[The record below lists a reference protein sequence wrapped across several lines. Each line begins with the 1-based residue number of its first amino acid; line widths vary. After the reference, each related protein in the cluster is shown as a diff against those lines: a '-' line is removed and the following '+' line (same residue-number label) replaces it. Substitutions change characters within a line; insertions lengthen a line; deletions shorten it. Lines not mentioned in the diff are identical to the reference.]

1 MEQTRA
7 LGELHIRA
15 QLRRHQTG
23 QMADLDAVLEHVLA
37 VARAI
42 AHAAEQLD
50 QLVVDAVHVRFKD
63 GLLAG
68 LANLI
73 VYLALSLF
81 DHFLDARRMDAPVGD
96 QLFQRDSRNLAAN
109 RVKRGDDH
117 GLRRIVDDQIHARRG
132 FQCADVAALAADD
145 AALHVLVR
153 QRHDG
158 NRGLCH
164 VVAGAALN
172 RHRDDVARL
181 LFGLIL
187 RGLLDFA
194 HHHARVVVGFLLDAL
209 HDHVARLVLRHLRD
223 ALQLGAA
230 LFFHVLGGLLGLLGG
245 GLLTCAI
252 LLRLGGQAIQL
263 VLLALQAGL
272 ARVEVIRLFVKGF
285 LALCHAA
292 LAALHLGAAVANL
305 AIQLVLEADDLFLRF
320 EDAFLLLLLR
330 TALRVVQQITG
341 IFLGAPDF
349 LFLHVLAI
357 HVACRTAR
365 GQRGRNRQKGKN
377 KRRQSASL
385 SFCLDS

>member
-1 MEQTRA
+1 M
-7 LGELHIRA
+7 
-15 QLRRHQTG
+15 
-23 QMADLDAVLEHVLA
+23 
-37 VARAI
+37 
-42 AHAAEQLD
+42 
-50 QLVVDAVHVRFKD
+50 
-63 GLLAG
+63 
-68 LANLI
+68 
-73 VYLALSLF
+73 
-81 DHFLDARRMDAPVGD
+81 
-96 QLFQRDSRNLAAN
+96 
-109 RVKRGDDH
+109 
-117 GLRRIVDDQIHARRG
+117 
-132 FQCADVAALAADD
+132 
-145 AALHVLVR
+145 
-153 QRHDG
+153 
-158 NRGLCH
+158 
-164 VVAGAALN
+164 VAGAALN

-181 LFGLIL
+181 LFGLVL

-230 LFFHVLGGLLGLLGG
+230 LFFHVLGGLL
-245 GLLTCAI
+245 ADAVF
-252 LLRLGGQAIQL
+252 LRLGGQAIQL

-272 ARVEVIRLFVKGF
+272 ARVEVIRFFVKGF
-285 LALCHAA
+285 LALGHAA

-357 HVACRTAR
+357 HVACRNAR
-365 GQRGRNRQKGKN
+365 GQRGCNRQKGKN

>member
-1 MEQTRA
+1 M
-7 LGELHIRA
+7 
-15 QLRRHQTG
+15 
-23 QMADLDAVLEHVLA
+23 
-37 VARAI
+37 
-42 AHAAEQLD
+42 
-50 QLVVDAVHVRFKD
+50 
-63 GLLAG
+63 
-68 LANLI
+68 
-73 VYLALSLF
+73 
-81 DHFLDARRMDAPVGD
+81 
-96 QLFQRDSRNLAAN
+96 
-109 RVKRGDDH
+109 
-117 GLRRIVDDQIHARRG
+117 
-132 FQCADVAALAADD
+132 
-145 AALHVLVR
+145 
-153 QRHDG
+153 
-158 NRGLCH
+158 
-164 VVAGAALN
+164 VAGAALN

-181 LFGLIL
+181 LFGLVL

-209 HDHVARLVLRHLRD
+209 HDHVARLILRHLRD

-245 GLLTCAI
+245 GLLADAVF
-252 LLRLGGQAIQL
+252 LRLGGQAIQL

-272 ARVEVIRLFVKGF
+272 ARVEVVRLFVKGF
-285 LALCHAA
+285 LALGHAA
-292 LAALHLGAAVANL
+292 LVANL

-357 HVACRTAR
+357 HVSCRNAG
-365 GQRGRNRQKGKN
+365 GQRGCNRQKGKN